1 MPQHHFTTPR
11 VVYRG
16 LAYAEKPARDAGAAA
31 HSRPA
36 ESRRAPEGVAHRRT
50 GAAPASATLR

>member
-11 VVYRG
+11 VVYLG
-16 LAYAEKPARDAGAAA
+16 LAYAEKPARDASAAA
-31 HSRPA
+31 RSRPA
-36 ESRRAPEGVAHRRT
+36 DSRRVPERVARRRT